1 MENLFN
7 VSKYRNYLENY
18 FVHAIDK
25 NTVSQRKSAIDK
37 YDDEFLQKIIDDTR
51 TFIIYLLKEMKKQ
64 QNIYEEKIFIELDGF
79 DEYNS
84 IYNGCCGGSSAD
96 EIYFPTSFGPDFY
109 VSKYLLKQ
117 FFQDFSVE
125 LVDDIYESYDEEFEM
140 GCTYI
145 YTKLYIAGFIKKF
158 EDIVEDVLKDDRN
171 QELVLKSVEKQ
182 SDL

>member
-1 MENLFN
+1 MENIFSVN
-7 VSKYRNYLENY
+7 KYRNYLENY

-25 NTVSQRKSAIDK
+25 NTVSERKRAIDK
-37 YDDEFLQKIIDDTR
+37 YDDEFLKKVIDDTKA
-51 TFIIYLLKEMKKQ
+51 FIIYLLKEMKKQ
-64 QNIYEEKIFIELDGF
+64 QNIYEEQIFIKLDGF

-84 IYNGCCGGSSAD
+84 INNGCCGGSSAD
-96 EIYFPTSFGPDFY
+96 EIYFLSNFGQNFY

-117 FFQDFSVE
+117 FFDGFSVE

-145 YTKLYIAGFIKKF
+145 YTKLYIAGSIKKF
-158 EDIVEDVLKDDRN
+158 EDIYKDMVNDDIK
-171 QELVLKSVEKQ
+171 QELVLKPNEKQ